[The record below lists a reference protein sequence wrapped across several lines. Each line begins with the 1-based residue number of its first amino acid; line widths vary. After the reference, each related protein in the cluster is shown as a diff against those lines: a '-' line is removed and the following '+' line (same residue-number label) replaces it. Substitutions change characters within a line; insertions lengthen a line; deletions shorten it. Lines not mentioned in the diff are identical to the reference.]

1 MAFLG
6 SIWTSLSVGRR
17 VLVFF
22 WEEESPSMVQLTTF
36 ARTRVIFFSFRL
48 VFRAVVR
55 PFGLRPL
62 WGMVKGNL
70 GWGLPCR
77 LG

>member
-22 WEEESPSMVQLTTF
+22 LEEESPSVVQLTTF
-36 ARTRVIFFSFRL
+36 ARIRVFFYLSIGFLGLLLGFL
-48 VFRAVVR
+48 V
-55 PFGLRPL
+55 
-62 WGMVKGNL
+62 
-70 GWGLPCR
+70 
-77 LG
+77 